1 VSQHGVHWSS
11 GAASAEALAIPIRT
25 WRTTSMPSSQTL
37 HAHRSEEL
45 LGRWLRQRKGRGGLI
60 LSTKG
65 AHPRIDSMHVPSM
78 SKAGRHRLGGSG
90 GVFLRYFGVC
100 DSVGSGLPTRA
111 AAIIK
116 ERHLFSYK
124 KPDVAVQAL

>member
-1 VSQHGVHWSS
+1 V
-11 GAASAEALAIPIRT
+11 ADDIYAFEPE
-25 WRTTSMPSSQTL
+25 TL

-65 AHPRIDSMHVPSM
+65 AHPRIDSMHVPSI
-78 SKAGRHRLGGSG
+78 SKAGRHRLDGSG
-90 GVFLRYFGVC
+90 GQPPNRQMQLGRCCGGVGRVFLRYFGVG
-100 DSVGSGLPTRA
+100 DSVGSGSPTRA

-116 ERHLFSYK
+116 EQHPFSYK